1 MAIASLF
8 TPVED
13 ILAAQQQQNLLRR
26 QAIAQQGQQ
35 FGVFAPLY
43 QAGLQG
49 IENAAQALFPTED
62 PRLRRATMI
71 QGVLAK
77 YGDMDMTDPTVLASM
92 SKDFAAMGAG
102 REAMMLAQ
110 DARKAMRE
118 QEQLGLERQ
127 RVGLQERGLGLQE
140 RGVAVQEGQLGLS
153 KERLAFDLKN
163 LERQDKLTTAQ
174 INEINA
180 RIKNLDADKF
190 TFIPQKDIAGNL
202 VGVIAVNK
210 TNPEDNRVIGI
221 GGAAATTPGVA
232 TDPAAAARAEL
243 ERRRKNQGGGRS
255 STSTPEPE
263 VGVSP

>member
-1 MAIASLF
+1 
-8 TPVED
+8 
-13 ILAAQQQQNLLRR
+13 
-26 QAIAQQGQQ
+26 
-35 FGVFAPLY
+35 
-43 QAGLQG
+43 
-49 IENAAQALFPTED
+49 
-62 PRLRRATMI
+62 
-71 QGVLAK
+71 
-77 YGDMDMTDPTVLASM
+77 
-92 SKDFAAMGAG
+92 
-102 REAMMLAQ
+102 
-110 DARKAMRE
+110 
-118 QEQLGLERQ
+118 
-127 RVGLQERGLGLQE
+127 
-140 RGVAVQEGQLGLS
+140 VQEGQLGLS

>member
-62 PRLRRATMI
+62 PRLRRASMI

-110 DARKAMRE
+110 DARTAMRE

-221 GGAAATTPGVA
+221 GGTTATPSAA

>member
-77 YGDMDMTDPTVLASM
+77 YGDMDMTDPTVLSSM

-153 KERLAFDLKN
+153 KQRLEFDLKN
-163 LERQDKLTTAQ
+163 LERQNKLTDAQ
-174 INEINA
+174 IKKLDAEI
-180 RIKNLDADKF
+180 RNLDADKF

-202 VGVIAVNK
+202 TGVIAVNK

-221 GGAAATTPGVA
+221 GGTTATPSAA

-243 ERRRKNQGGGRS
+243 ERRRKNQGGGRAGS
-255 STSTPEPE
+255 SPAPEPE

>member
-1 MAIASLF
+1 
-8 TPVED
+8 
-13 ILAAQQQQNLLRR
+13 
-26 QAIAQQGQQ
+26 
-35 FGVFAPLY
+35 
-43 QAGLQG
+43 
-49 IENAAQALFPTED
+49 
-62 PRLRRATMI
+62 MI

-77 YGDMDMTDPTVLASM
+77 YGDMDMTDPTVLSSM

-190 TFIPQKDIAGNL
+190 TFIPQKDMLGNL
-202 VGVIAVNK
+202 AGIIAVNK
-210 TNPEDNRVIGI
+210 TNPADNRVIGI
-221 GGAAATTPGVA
+221 GGTAAATPGAAA
-232 TDPAAAARAEL
+232 TEDPNSPAAILKKRKEAEARNRQRAAGTEEFEMGPDGQMVPVTVGQTPATQGQINSMNRAEL
-243 ERRRKNQGGGRS
+243 QEYYRS
-255 STSTPEPE
+255 GKIPSRLLD
-263 VGVSP
+263 

>member
-26 QAIAQQGQQ
+26 QAISQQGQQ

-110 DARKAMRE
+110 DARTAMRE
-118 QEQLGLERQ
+118 QERLGLERQ
-127 RVGLQERGLGLQE
+127 LGYKSVVLE
-140 RGVAVQEGQLGLS
+140 CKKLNLACLNKNWNL
-153 KERLAFDLKN
+153 RLEILKDRKN
-163 LERQDKLTTAQ
+163 LQLHRLT
-174 INEINA
+174 
-180 RIKNLDADKF
+180 K
-190 TFIPQKDIAGNL
+190 
-202 VGVIAVNK
+202 
-210 TNPEDNRVIGI
+210 
-221 GGAAATTPGVA
+221 
-232 TDPAAAARAEL
+232 
-243 ERRRKNQGGGRS
+243 
-255 STSTPEPE
+255 
-263 VGVSP
+263 